1 MKRHSLGDNEMTRD
15 EVAEIVHGMPQ
26 GMDADDYLVELVNR
40 ALRKRQWDFVARGR
54 MFSTSS
60 RGSGSASPSR
70 KEINECWASGY
81 VVTMVE
87 QKRCKEKNA

>member
-1 MKRHSLGDNEMTRD
+1 MTRD

-40 ALRKRQWDFVARGR
+40 ALRKRQWDFVARGHVLDFKQR
-54 MFSTSS
+54 EWVGLTD
-60 RGSGSASPSR
+60 

-87 QKRCKEKNA
+87 QKLKEKNA